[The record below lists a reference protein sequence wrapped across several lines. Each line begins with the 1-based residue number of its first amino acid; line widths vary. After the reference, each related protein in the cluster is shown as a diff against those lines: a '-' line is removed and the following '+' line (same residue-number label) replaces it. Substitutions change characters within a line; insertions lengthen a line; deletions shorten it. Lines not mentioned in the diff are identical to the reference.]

1 MVAAMFWQNVH
12 QLDQQI
18 TLTINSWNSAFT
30 DPIWTFLSLKLVWA
44 PLYIGIIALMI
55 WKLGWKKGLIV
66 VGGVL
71 LTIGFCDQ
79 FANLIKH
86 ATERI
91 RPVNDEW
98 MVAHGLNILE
108 WGGGFSFFSAHAA
121 NSFGIAGASWLG
133 LKKCLTCNGKASQTG
148 IKDAGSLNSHDGE
161 AAQSGLNDGGSLN
174 SHDGEAAQSG
184 LNDGTGAKKCAIQKI
199 CKCRMTAAQLCKY
212 YAWIMYTWAA
222 LVGISRIFVG
232 KHYLGDV
239 IVGTLVGIL
248 AGLFFGWLSSTV
260 ANKYC
265 ARSAK

>member
-1 MVAAMFWQNVH
+1 MFWQNVH

-44 PLYIGIIALMI
+44 PLYAAIIALMI

-79 FANLIKH
+79 FVNLIKH
-86 ATERI
+86 ATARI

-121 NSFGIAGASWLG
+121 NSFGIAGSSWFG
-133 LKKCLTCNGKASQTG
+133 LKNCLIGSQNTCR
-148 IKDAGSLNSHDGE
+148 
-161 AAQSGLNDGGSLN
+161 
-174 SHDGEAAQSG
+174 
-184 LNDGTGAKKCAIQKI
+184 
-199 CKCRMTAAQLCKY
+199 CRLSNENLCKY
-212 YAWIMYTWAA
+212 YAWIMFTWAS
-222 LVGISRIFVG
+222 LVAISRIFVG

-239 IVGTLVGIL
+239 IVGTIVGIL
-248 AGLFFGWLSSTV
+248 GGIFFGWLASRI

-265 ARSAK
+265 APPAK

>member
-1 MVAAMFWQNVH
+1 MFWQNVH
-12 QLDQQI
+12 HLDQQI

-44 PLYIGIIALMI
+44 PLYAAIIALMI

-86 ATERI
+86 ATARI

-121 NSFGIAGASWLG
+121 NSFGIAGSSWLG
-133 LKKCLTCNGKASQTG
+133 LKNCLNGNK
-148 IKDAGSLNSHDGE
+148 
-161 AAQSGLNDGGSLN
+161 
-174 SHDGEAAQSG
+174 
-184 LNDGTGAKKCAIQKI
+184 
-199 CKCRMTAAQLCKY
+199 QLCKY
-212 YAWIMYTWAA
+212 YAWVMFTWAA

-239 IVGTLVGIL
+239 IVGTIVGIL
-248 AGLFFGWLSSTV
+248 GGLFFGWLASKI

-265 ARSAK
+265 VSPAK

>member
-1 MVAAMFWQNVH
+1 MFWQNAH

-44 PLYIGIIALMI
+44 PLYAAIIALMI

-86 ATERI
+86 ATARI

-121 NSFGIAGASWLG
+121 NSFGIAGSSWFG
-133 LKKCLTCNGKASQTG
+133 LKNCLIGSQNTCR
-148 IKDAGSLNSHDGE
+148 
-161 AAQSGLNDGGSLN
+161 
-174 SHDGEAAQSG
+174 
-184 LNDGTGAKKCAIQKI
+184 
-199 CKCRMTAAQLCKY
+199 CRLSNENLCKY
-212 YAWIMYTWAA
+212 YAWIMFTWAS
-222 LVGISRIFVG
+222 LVAISRIFVG

-239 IVGTLVGIL
+239 IVGTIVGIL
-248 AGLFFGWLSSTV
+248 GGIFFGWLASRI

-265 ARSAK
+265 APPAK

>member
-1 MVAAMFWQNVH
+1 MFWQNVH

-44 PLYIGIIALMI
+44 PLYAAIIALMI

-86 ATERI
+86 ATARI

-121 NSFGIAGASWLG
+121 NSFGIAGSSWFG
-133 LKKCLTCNGKASQTG
+133 LKNCLIGSQNT
-148 IKDAGSLNSHDGE
+148 
-161 AAQSGLNDGGSLN
+161 
-174 SHDGEAAQSG
+174 
-184 LNDGTGAKKCAIQKI
+184 
-199 CKCRMTAAQLCKY
+199 CKCKLSNENLCKY
-212 YAWIMYTWAA
+212 YAWVMFTWAA

-239 IVGTLVGIL
+239 IVGTIVGIL
-248 AGLFFGWLSSTV
+248 GGIFFGWLASRI

-265 ARSAK
+265 APPAK

>member
-133 LKKCLTCNGKASQTG
+133 LKKCLACNGKASQT
-148 IKDAGSLNSHDGE
+148 
-161 AAQSGLNDGGSLN
+161 
-174 SHDGEAAQSG
+174 G

-199 CKCRMTAAQLCKY
+199 CKCRMTDAQLCKY

>member
-1 MVAAMFWQNVH
+1 MLWQNVH

-44 PLYIGIIALMI
+44 PLYAAIIALMI

-86 ATERI
+86 ATARI

-121 NSFGIAGASWLG
+121 NSFGIAGSSWFG
-133 LKKCLTCNGKASQTG
+133 LKNCLIGSQNTCR
-148 IKDAGSLNSHDGE
+148 
-161 AAQSGLNDGGSLN
+161 
-174 SHDGEAAQSG
+174 
-184 LNDGTGAKKCAIQKI
+184 
-199 CKCRMTAAQLCKY
+199 CRLSNENLCKY
-212 YAWIMYTWAA
+212 YAWIMFTWAA

-239 IVGTLVGIL
+239 IVGTIVGIL
-248 AGLFFGWLSSTV
+248 GGIFFGWLASRI

-265 ARSAK
+265 APPAK

>member
-1 MVAAMFWQNVH
+1 MFWQNVH

-44 PLYIGIIALMI
+44 PLYAAIIALMI

-86 ATERI
+86 ATARI

-121 NSFGIAGASWLG
+121 NSFGIAGASWFG
-133 LKKCLTCNGKASQTG
+133 LKNCLIGSQNTCR
-148 IKDAGSLNSHDGE
+148 
-161 AAQSGLNDGGSLN
+161 
-174 SHDGEAAQSG
+174 
-184 LNDGTGAKKCAIQKI
+184 
-199 CKCRMTAAQLCKY
+199 CRLSNENLCKY
-212 YAWIMYTWAA
+212 YAWIMFTWAA

-239 IVGTLVGIL
+239 IVGTIVGIL
-248 AGLFFGWLSSTV
+248 GGIFFGWLASRI

-265 ARSAK
+265 APPAK

>member
-1 MVAAMFWQNVH
+1 MFWQNVH
-12 QLDQQI
+12 HLDQQI

-44 PLYIGIIALMI
+44 PLYAAIIALMI

-86 ATERI
+86 ATARI

-121 NSFGIAGASWLG
+121 NSFGIAGSSWLG
-133 LKKCLTCNGKASQTG
+133 LKNCLNGNK
-148 IKDAGSLNSHDGE
+148 
-161 AAQSGLNDGGSLN
+161 
-174 SHDGEAAQSG
+174 
-184 LNDGTGAKKCAIQKI
+184 
-199 CKCRMTAAQLCKY
+199 QLCKY
-212 YAWIMYTWAA
+212 YAWVMFTWAA

-239 IVGTLVGIL
+239 IVGTIVGIL
-248 AGLFFGWLSSTV
+248 AGLFFGWLSSTI

-265 ARSAK
+265 DRPAR

>member
-1 MVAAMFWQNVH
+1 MFWQNVH
-12 QLDQQI
+12 HLDQQI

-44 PLYIGIIALMI
+44 PLYAAIIALII

-86 ATERI
+86 ATARI

-121 NSFGIAGASWLG
+121 NSFGIAGSSWLG
-133 LKKCLTCNGKASQTG
+133 LKNCLNGNK
-148 IKDAGSLNSHDGE
+148 
-161 AAQSGLNDGGSLN
+161 
-174 SHDGEAAQSG
+174 
-184 LNDGTGAKKCAIQKI
+184 
-199 CKCRMTAAQLCKY
+199 QLCKY
-212 YAWIMYTWAA
+212 YAWVMFTWAA

-239 IVGTLVGIL
+239 IVGTIVGIL
-248 AGLFFGWLSSTV
+248 GGLFFGWLASKI

-265 ARSAK
+265 VSPAK

>member
-1 MVAAMFWQNVH
+1 MFWQTVH

-44 PLYIGIIALMI
+44 PLYAAIIALMI

-86 ATERI
+86 ATARI

-121 NSFGIAGASWLG
+121 NSFGIAGSSWLG
-133 LKKCLTCNGKASQTG
+133 LQNCLNGNK
-148 IKDAGSLNSHDGE
+148 
-161 AAQSGLNDGGSLN
+161 
-174 SHDGEAAQSG
+174 
-184 LNDGTGAKKCAIQKI
+184 
-199 CKCRMTAAQLCKY
+199 QLCKY
-212 YAWIMYTWAA
+212 YAWVMFTWAA

-239 IVGTLVGIL
+239 IVGTIVGIL
-248 AGLFFGWLSSTV
+248 AGLFFGWLSSTI

-265 ARSAK
+265 DRPAR

>member
-1 MVAAMFWQNVH
+1 MFWQNVH

-44 PLYIGIIALMI
+44 PLYAAIIALMI

-66 VGGVL
+66 VGGML

-86 ATERI
+86 ATARI

-121 NSFGIAGASWLG
+121 NSFGIAGSSWFG
-133 LKKCLTCNGKASQTG
+133 LKNCLIGSQNTCR
-148 IKDAGSLNSHDGE
+148 
-161 AAQSGLNDGGSLN
+161 
-174 SHDGEAAQSG
+174 
-184 LNDGTGAKKCAIQKI
+184 
-199 CKCRMTAAQLCKY
+199 CRLSNENLCKY
-212 YAWIMYTWAA
+212 YAWIMFTWAS
-222 LVGISRIFVG
+222 LVAISRIFVG

-239 IVGTLVGIL
+239 IVGTIVGIL
-248 AGLFFGWLSSTV
+248 GGIFFGWLASRI

-265 ARSAK
+265 APPAK

>member
-1 MVAAMFWQNVH
+1 MFWQNVH

-44 PLYIGIIALMI
+44 PLYAAIIALMI

-86 ATERI
+86 ATARI

-121 NSFGIAGASWLG
+121 NSFGIAGSSWFG
-133 LKKCLTCNGKASQTG
+133 LKNCLIGSQNTCR
-148 IKDAGSLNSHDGE
+148 
-161 AAQSGLNDGGSLN
+161 
-174 SHDGEAAQSG
+174 
-184 LNDGTGAKKCAIQKI
+184 
-199 CKCRMTAAQLCKY
+199 CRLSNENLCKY
-212 YAWIMYTWAA
+212 YAWIMFTWAS
-222 LVGISRIFVG
+222 LVAISRIFVG

-239 IVGTLVGIL
+239 IVGTIVGIL
-248 AGLFFGWLSSTV
+248 GGIFFGWLASRI

-265 ARSAK
+265 APHAK

>member
-1 MVAAMFWQNVH
+1 MFWQNVH

-44 PLYIGIIALMI
+44 PLYAAIIALMI

-86 ATERI
+86 ATARI

-121 NSFGIAGASWLG
+121 NSFGIAGSSWLG
-133 LKKCLTCNGKASQTG
+133 LKNCLMANVEGNGNPGASCTTTTNTG
-148 IKDAGSLNSHDGE
+148 
-161 AAQSGLNDGGSLN
+161 
-174 SHDGEAAQSG
+174 
-184 LNDGTGAKKCAIQKI
+184 
-199 CKCRMTAAQLCKY
+199 CKCRLSNEQICKY
-212 YAWIMYTWAA
+212 YAWVMFTWAA

-239 IVGTLVGIL
+239 IVGTIVGIL
-248 AGLFFGWLSSTV
+248 GGLFFGWLASKI

-265 ARSAK
+265 APSVK

>member
-1 MVAAMFWQNVH
+1 MFWQNVH

-44 PLYIGIIALMI
+44 PLYAAIIALMI

-86 ATERI
+86 ATARI

-121 NSFGIAGASWLG
+121 NSFGIAGSSWFG
-133 LKKCLTCNGKASQTG
+133 LKNCLIGSQNTCR
-148 IKDAGSLNSHDGE
+148 
-161 AAQSGLNDGGSLN
+161 
-174 SHDGEAAQSG
+174 
-184 LNDGTGAKKCAIQKI
+184 
-199 CKCRMTAAQLCKY
+199 CRLSNENLCKY
-212 YAWIMYTWAA
+212 YAWVMFTWAS
-222 LVGISRIFVG
+222 LVAISRIFVG

-239 IVGTLVGIL
+239 IVGTIVGIL
-248 AGLFFGWLSSTV
+248 GGIFFGWLASRI

-265 ARSAK
+265 APPAK

>member
-1 MVAAMFWQNVH
+1 MFWQNVH

-44 PLYIGIIALMI
+44 PLYAAIIALMI

-86 ATERI
+86 ATARI

-121 NSFGIAGASWLG
+121 NSFGIAGSSWFG
-133 LKKCLTCNGKASQTG
+133 LKNCLIGSQNT
-148 IKDAGSLNSHDGE
+148 
-161 AAQSGLNDGGSLN
+161 
-174 SHDGEAAQSG
+174 
-184 LNDGTGAKKCAIQKI
+184 
-199 CKCRMTAAQLCKY
+199 CKCKLSNENLCKY
-212 YAWIMYTWAA
+212 YAWIMFTWAA

-239 IVGTLVGIL
+239 IVGTIVGIL
-248 AGLFFGWLSSTV
+248 GGIFFGWLASKI

-265 ARSAK
+265 APPAK

>member
-1 MVAAMFWQNVH
+1 MFWQNVH

-44 PLYIGIIALMI
+44 PLYAAIIALMI

-86 ATERI
+86 ATARI

-121 NSFGIAGASWLG
+121 NSFGIAGSSWFG
-133 LKKCLTCNGKASQTG
+133 LKNCLIGSQNTCR
-148 IKDAGSLNSHDGE
+148 
-161 AAQSGLNDGGSLN
+161 
-174 SHDGEAAQSG
+174 
-184 LNDGTGAKKCAIQKI
+184 
-199 CKCRMTAAQLCKY
+199 CRLSNENLCKY
-212 YAWIMYTWAA
+212 YAWIMFTWAS
-222 LVGISRIFVG
+222 LVAISRIFVG

-239 IVGTLVGIL
+239 IVGTIVGIL
-248 AGLFFGWLSSTV
+248 GGIFFGWLASRI

-265 ARSAK
+265 APPAK

>member
-1 MVAAMFWQNVH
+1 MFWQNVH
-12 QLDQQI
+12 HLDQQI

-44 PLYIGIIALMI
+44 PLYAAIIALMI

-79 FANLIKH
+79 FANLIKA
-86 ATERI
+86 ATARI

-98 MVAHGLNILE
+98 MVANGLNILE
-108 WGGGFSFFSAHAA
+108 WGGGYSFFSAHAA
-121 NSFGIAGASWLG
+121 NSFGIAGSSWLG
-133 LKKCLTCNGKASQTG
+133 FKNCLIGNSSLDATTG
-148 IKDAGSLNSHDGE
+148 R
-161 AAQSGLNDGGSLN
+161 
-174 SHDGEAAQSG
+174 
-184 LNDGTGAKKCAIQKI
+184 CKI
-199 CKCRMTAAQLCKY
+199 SNKQICKY
-212 YAWIMYTWAA
+212 YAWVIFTWAA

-239 IVGTLVGIL
+239 IVGTIVGIL
-248 AGLFFGWLSSTV
+248 GGLFFGWLSSKI

-265 ARSAK
+265 APSVK

>member
-1 MVAAMFWQNVH
+1 MFWQNVH

-44 PLYIGIIALMI
+44 PLYAAIIALMI
-55 WKLGWKKGLIV
+55 WKLGWKMGLIV

-86 ATERI
+86 ATARI

-121 NSFGIAGASWLG
+121 NSFGIAGSSWFG
-133 LKKCLTCNGKASQTG
+133 LKNCLIGSQNTCR
-148 IKDAGSLNSHDGE
+148 
-161 AAQSGLNDGGSLN
+161 
-174 SHDGEAAQSG
+174 
-184 LNDGTGAKKCAIQKI
+184 
-199 CKCRMTAAQLCKY
+199 CRLSNENLCKY
-212 YAWIMYTWAA
+212 YAWIMFTWAS
-222 LVGISRIFVG
+222 LVAISRIFVG

-239 IVGTLVGIL
+239 IVGTIVGIL
-248 AGLFFGWLSSTV
+248 GGIFFGWLASRI

-265 ARSAK
+265 APPAK

>member
-1 MVAAMFWQNVH
+1 MFWQNVH
-12 QLDQQI
+12 HLDQQI

-44 PLYIGIIALMI
+44 PLYAAIIALLI

-86 ATERI
+86 ATARI

-121 NSFGIAGASWLG
+121 NSFGIAGSSWLG
-133 LKKCLTCNGKASQTG
+133 LKNCLIGNT
-148 IKDAGSLNSHDGE
+148 
-161 AAQSGLNDGGSLN
+161 ND
-174 SHDGEAAQSG
+174 
-184 LNDGTGAKKCAIQKI
+184 QKI
-199 CKCRMTAAQLCKY
+199 CKY
-212 YAWIMYTWAA
+212 YAIIMFTWAA

-239 IVGTLVGIL
+239 IVGTIVGIL
-248 AGLFFGWLSSTV
+248 GGLFFGWLSSKI
-260 ANKYC
+260 ANKFC
-265 ARSAK
+265 SSPAK

>member
-1 MVAAMFWQNVH
+1 MFWQNVH

-44 PLYIGIIALMI
+44 PLYAAIIALMI
-55 WKLGWKKGLIV
+55 WKLGWKKGLII

-86 ATERI
+86 ATARI

-121 NSFGIAGASWLG
+121 NSFGIAGSSWLG
-133 LKKCLTCNGKASQTG
+133 LKNCLMANAEGNIKAGASCTTTANTG
-148 IKDAGSLNSHDGE
+148 
-161 AAQSGLNDGGSLN
+161 
-174 SHDGEAAQSG
+174 
-184 LNDGTGAKKCAIQKI
+184 
-199 CKCRMTAAQLCKY
+199 CKCKISNEQLCKY
-212 YAWIMYTWAA
+212 YAWIMFTWAA

-239 IVGTLVGIL
+239 IVGTIVGIL
-248 AGLFFGWLSSTV
+248 GGLFFGWLSSKI
-260 ANKYC
+260 ANKFC
-265 ARSAK
+265 SSPAK

>member
-1 MVAAMFWQNVH
+1 MFWQNVH

-44 PLYIGIIALMI
+44 PLYAAIIALLI

-86 ATERI
+86 ATARI

-121 NSFGIAGASWLG
+121 NSFGIAGSSWLG
-133 LKKCLTCNGKASQTG
+133 LKNCLNGNKQ
-148 IKDAGSLNSHDGE
+148 
-161 AAQSGLNDGGSLN
+161 
-174 SHDGEAAQSG
+174 
-184 LNDGTGAKKCAIQKI
+184 I
-199 CKCRMTAAQLCKY
+199 CRY
-212 YAWIMYTWAA
+212 YAWVMFTWAA

-239 IVGTLVGIL
+239 IVGTIVGIL
-248 AGLFFGWLSSTV
+248 GGLFFGWLASKI

-265 ARSAK
+265 ASSAK

>member
-1 MVAAMFWQNVH
+1 MFWQNVH

-44 PLYIGIIALMI
+44 PLYAAIIALLI
-55 WKLGWKKGLIV
+55 WRLGWKKGLIV

-86 ATERI
+86 ATARI

-121 NSFGIAGASWLG
+121 NSFGIAGSSWLG
-133 LKKCLTCNGKASQTG
+133 LKNCLNGNKQ
-148 IKDAGSLNSHDGE
+148 
-161 AAQSGLNDGGSLN
+161 
-174 SHDGEAAQSG
+174 
-184 LNDGTGAKKCAIQKI
+184 I
-199 CKCRMTAAQLCKY
+199 CRY
-212 YAWIMYTWAA
+212 YAWVMFTWAA

-239 IVGTLVGIL
+239 IVGTIVGIL
-248 AGLFFGWLSSTV
+248 GGLFFGWLASKI

-265 ARSAK
+265 ASSAK